1 MKPVLTIV
9 GPEASDIH
17 AILNTPGSENFTIS
31 KVSDSTGER
40 LEIVDAAGE
49 RHEVPTDDITVY
61 VHDRKYHGFEYDEA
75 TLEEN
80 VDINIMKFIEKNLE
94 GDTELVLGIE

>member
-1 MKPVLTIV
+1 MKPILTIV

-17 AILNTPGSENFTIS
+17 AILDTLGGKNFTIS

-40 LEIVDAAGE
+40 LEITDSVGE
-49 RHEVPTDDITVY
+49 RHEVPTDNITVY
-61 VHDRKYHGFEYDEA
+61 VHDGKYYGFEHGEV

-80 VDINIMKFIEKNLE
+80 VDINGMKLFE
-94 GDTELVLGIE
+94 GNSESEAELVLGIK